1 MRILICDDEQ
11 SAIDELKQYLT
22 EYDTAEI
29 ISINSFSELK
39 SFNKRINIAFID
51 MQLGENSGFEA
62 ADYIKKLNDDCII
75 VFYTNYIQYMKQSF
89 EYRAF
94 RYILKEEPPEFIK
107 KQIDDTILEF
117 YTKNK
122 TIAINSKDGI
132 SYISSNDIIYI
143 EMFDHVAEVKISGG
157 QILKWHQALNRIIK
171 QLPQNFLRCNKSC
184 IINYDRVTK
193 VCGNYLVI
201 DDKKISIGRSYK
213 RHIAELAAKY

>member
-143 EMFDHVAEVKISGG
+143 EMFDHVAEVKISE
-157 QILKWHQALNRIIK
+157 
-171 QLPQNFLRCNKSC
+171 
-184 IINYDRVTK
+184 V
-193 VCGNYLVI
+193 
-201 DDKKISIGRSYK
+201 
-213 RHIAELAAKY
+213 KY